1 MSIALHDIRSG
12 YDDFRLDGVTL
23 EIATG
28 SRTALIGPNGCGK
41 STLLKTIARQLHPG
55 GGRVEVAG
63 QEIATLRSP
72 AVARLVSIL
81 PQHPIVPP
89 GIGVETLVGY
99 GRAPHQN
106 FLGVR
111 TPEDQE
117 NIEAALE
124 ITSLT
129 ELRARPVTTL
139 SGGQRQRA
147 FIAMCIAQDTPYV
160 LFDEP
165 TSFLDIRYQYEVLDL
180 LAQLNA
186 AGKTVI
192 VVLHEIAQAARYATD
207 LLVMKAGAV
216 HARGAPD
223 AVVTPE
229 MVAQVYGIE
238 ALVYADPVSGTAV
251 VSPLPAPAQGPD
263 SVVGANAFGLGRMF
277 ACPQAQPPCPLAP
290 RMR

>member
-1 MSIALHDIRSG
+1 MSIALHDVRSG

-28 SRTALIGPNGCGK
+28 SLTALIGPNGCGK
-41 STLLKTIARQLHPG
+41 STLLKTIARQLQPG

-63 QEIATLRSP
+63 REIVTMRSN

-81 PQHPIVPP
+81 PQHPVVPP
-89 GIGVETLVGY
+89 GIGVETLIGY

-106 FLGVR
+106 FLGIR

-117 NIEAALE
+117 RIEAALE
-124 ITSLT
+124 TTALT

-160 LFDEP
+160 LLDEP
-165 TSFLDIRYQYEVLDL
+165 TSFLDIHYQYEVLDL

-186 AGKTVI
+186 AGKTVV
-192 VVLHEIAQAARYATD
+192 VVLHDIAQAARYATD
-207 LLVMKAGAV
+207 LLVMKEGAV

-223 AVVTPE
+223 AVVTSE
-229 MVAQVYGIE
+229 LVAQVYGI
-238 ALVYADPVSGTAV
+238 AARVYADPVSGTAV
-251 VSPLPAPAQGPD
+251 VSPIPAA
-263 SVVGANAFGLGRMF
+263 AHAGLRTTAGRRSGS
-277 ACPQAQPPCPLAP
+277 LA
-290 RMR
+290 